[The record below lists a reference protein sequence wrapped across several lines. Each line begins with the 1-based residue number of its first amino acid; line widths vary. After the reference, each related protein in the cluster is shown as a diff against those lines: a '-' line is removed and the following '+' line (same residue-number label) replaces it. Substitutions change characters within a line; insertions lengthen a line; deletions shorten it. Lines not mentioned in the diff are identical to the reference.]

1 VMFVLF
7 NAFLF
12 ACGEEGT
19 EPTEPPGTQIG
30 TEDAVPEEDSGA
42 LFNDDTIED
51 DSTTDTD
58 IVSHTIE
65 DKWLWS
71 PDPDDRTYANTMFEF
86 VDGNVY
92 TSYANCGSIDNLCTD
107 ADFNALDSSDR
118 IPGVETYIFD
128 GDTLTWNDISRAVS
142 FECEGGVM
150 LHENSYKLW
159 RLSSDCQ

>member
-1 VMFVLF
+1 MKKTILLLVLATTIF
-7 NAFLF
+7 S
-12 ACGEEGT
+12 CGNRYDSEALE
-19 EPTEPPGTQIG
+19 EPTYTVEG
-30 TEDAVPEEDSGA
+30 
-42 LFNDDTIED
+42 
-51 DSTTDTD
+51 
-58 IVSHTIE
+58 
-65 DKWLWS
+65 KWLWS
-71 PDPDDRTYANTMFEF
+71 SDPTDRTYVNTMFEF